1 MAYDYDYLPEVALA
15 DIAYRVRAD
24 NLADLFRGAAEGLNR
39 VLVNADGVG
48 TEQAQEFSIVEDN
61 LADALHAFL
70 SEIVYL
76 KDAQSFLVRDVD
88 LTVQETPLVTVAGT
102 FHGDT
107 IDPSRHDLGQDV
119 KAITYHMFEA
129 GRNERGFYA
138 QVVLDI

>member
-1 MAYDYDYLPEVALA
+1 MSYNYEYLPDVALA

-39 VLVNADGVG
+39 VLVDAKGI
-48 TEQAQEFSIVEDN
+48 TALKTQPLSLVEDN
-61 LADALHAFL
+61 VSDALHAFL

-76 KDAQSFLVRDVD
+76 KDAQSFLVHDVD
-88 LTVQETPLVTVAGT
+88 LTVQDTPLVTVTGT
-102 FHGDT
+102 FRGDT
-107 IDPSRHDLGQDV
+107 IDPSRHELGQDV

-129 GRNERGFYA
+129 GRDERGYYA